1 MEKKSSRL
9 GKMETEQRSYNV
21 KVGNRC
27 QNPIDNLKAAYRV
40 FIEDRVKDTGESQ
53 DEPSASYKG
62 GLLDLGRLTF
72 NQNTSFSTSSLTV
85 QNVAPNALA
94 GFAGYKVKPNRDRM
108 RGVWVKFYRHGVEV
122 GEWKSPG
129 LVKCEWPQS
138 TAEKTTLEADAAEN
152 KKKAEAAAAP
162 SAAAAETAKPATPV
176 QLSSDEMPQDLN
188 IFEFEDAVK
197 K

>member
-1 MEKKSSRL
+1 M
-9 GKMETEQRSYNV
+9 
-21 KVGNRC
+21 
-27 QNPIDNLKAAYRV
+27 
-40 FIEDRVKDTGESQ
+40 
-53 DEPSASYKG
+53 
-62 GLLDLGRLTF
+62 
-72 NQNTSFSTSSLTV
+72 
-85 QNVAPNALA
+85 
-94 GFAGYKVKPNRDRM
+94 
-108 RGVWVKFYRHGVEV
+108 WVKFYRHGVEV